1 MNKEYLS
8 LTEYAERYGVSVSTL
23 RRRIRAGRLPVS
35 VKAGKYFLPA
45 SRAGINGNSAPP
57 LYHDKVS
64 KNVISS
70 PAPRRSRHAVTSEE
84 LGRVAIP
91 PAVRGSR
98 HTVTSEELSRVEIPP
113 AVRGHR
119 HAVTSEELGRVAIPP
134 AVRGRVA
141 TSPAVRGRG
150 LEELVDKLTNAQEL
164 FCKQIE
170 QKDKIISGQK
180 DKIMDLKTLIAL
192 LEKENRELKSLL
204 YEEKQMEEWLE
215 LR

>member
-91 PAVRGSR
+91 PAVRGHR
-98 HTVTSEELSRVEIPP
+98 HAVTSEELSRVEIPP

-119 HAVTSEELGRVAIPP
+119 HAVTSEELGRVAIP
-134 AVRGRVA
+134 
-141 TSPAVRGRG
+141 PAVRGRG